1 MKLASQGSG
10 DPTPSGAEPLAVRAT
25 SRSPGIAA
33 YLGAILVALCL
44 LPGLAAAQDLE
55 DQARGIARELQC
67 PVCESLSVA
76 DSPSQ
81 LAIQMRELIRARLA
95 AGDSREQI
103 LDYFAERY
111 GDSVLLSPPKSGF
124 TMVVWIAPYLGVA
137 AAVGFLVWM
146 VRRRP
151 ASVDDDER
159 NPDAER
165 YLTEV
170 DRTLERLRDQ
180 PLR

>member
-1 MKLASQGSG
+1 
-10 DPTPSGAEPLAVRAT
+10 VRAGVLALFLSLALFGQT
-25 SRSPGIAA
+25 SATS
-33 YLGAILVALCL
+33 LGMAPAQ
-44 LPGLAAAQDLE
+44 AQDLDE
-55 DQARGIARELQC
+55 EARAIGHLLRC

-81 LAIQMRELIRARLA
+81 LAVQMRELIRARLA

-111 GDSVLLSPPKSGF
+111 GDSVLLSPPKTGF
-124 TMVVWIAPYLGVA
+124 TAIAWIAPYVGLA
-137 AAVGFLVWM
+137 AAIAFLVWA

-151 ASVDDDER
+151 ATAEPATE
-159 NPDAER
+159 PDVEA
-165 YLTEV
+165 LLPEV
-170 DRTLERLRDQ
+170 DRTLDRLRDQ

>member
-1 MKLASQGSG
+1 M
-10 DPTPSGAEPLAVRAT
+10 VR
-25 SRSPGIAA
+25 SCLVL
-33 YLGAILVALCL
+33 LGLVLFT
-44 LPGLAAAQDLE
+44 GLARAQDIDDE
-55 DQARGIARELQC
+55 ARGIARELQC

-81 LAIQMRELIRARLA
+81 LAGQMRDLIRERLA

-103 LDYFAERY
+103 LAYFADRY

-124 TMVVWIAPYLGVA
+124 TIVVWIAPYLGVA
-137 AAVGFLVWM
+137 AALAFLVWA

-151 ASVDDDER
+151 GTQVPEVNA
-159 NPDAER
+159 DAER
-165 YLTEV
+165 YLADV